1 MGESVAMML
10 LMAGIAGLAGFTW
23 LALAMDVH
31 WQQVQGGAGPAPSKR
46 TLRLFGVAGL
56 AVSAVFCFLA
66 DRPSMAVLVWVMLMA
81 STALLVAM
89 TLSWR
94 PQILRL
100 LWPAGRR

>member
-31 WQQVQGGAGPAPSKR
+31 WQQVQGGAGSAPSKR
-46 TLRLFGVAGL
+46 TLRLLGAAGL

-89 TLSWR
+89 TLAWR
-94 PQILRL
+94 PQILRV